1 MSTMTQEKES
11 LIAVK
16 SKTKITILLELNA
29 GYYVTPNAK
38 VYVEGAWN
46 RVTNKKGNTSLYDHN
61 DNTSD
66 YSKNGA
72 GIENYNFI
80 TTAVLSTH
88 FKNANLKF
96 PRGEN
101 RPWGITSHFNV
112 TINPKI
118 NPEGY

>member
-1 MSTMTQEKES
+1 
-11 LIAVK
+11 
-16 SKTKITILLELNA
+16 
-29 GYYVTPNAK
+29 AK

-80 TTAVLSTH
+80 TTAG
-88 FKNANLKF
+88 LKYTF
-96 PRGEN
+96 
-101 RPWGITSHFNV
+101 
-112 TINPKI
+112 
-118 NPEGY
+118 

>member
-1 MSTMTQEKES
+1 TITYLSDIGCLEIQGAS
-11 LIAVK
+11 L
-16 SKTKITILLELNA
+16 
-29 GYYVTPNAK
+29 

-80 TTAVLSTH
+80 TTAG
-88 FKNANLKF
+88 LKYTF
-96 PRGEN
+96 
-101 RPWGITSHFNV
+101 
-112 TINPKI
+112 
-118 NPEGY
+118 